1 MINGKHKS
9 KANKIVLNGALSE
22 LEKARNFI
30 YQSALDFGFAEND
43 SFQIALAVDE
53 ACTNIIKHSYQFDN
67 KRKFAIEVRPL
78 GKEFQIFILD
88 EGNSFNPSEVEIV
101 DILQTLK
108 NKQKGGFGI
117 FLITRI
123 MDSIQYFPK
132 SENYPLNKLILK
144 KILE

>member
-1 MINGKHKS
+1 MIS
-9 KANKIVLNGALSE
+9 KKNKTDKIILRGALSD

-30 YQSALDFGFAEND
+30 YKSALDFGFTEND

-53 ACTNIIKHSYQFDN
+53 ACTNIIKHSYKFDST
-67 KRKFAIEVRPL
+67 KKFTIGVRPQ

-88 EGNSFNPSEVEIV
+88 EGSSFNPNEVEIV
-101 DILQTLK
+101 DIPTILK
-108 NKQKGGFGI
+108 SKQKGGFGI

-132 SENYPLNKLILK
+132 SANYPLNKLILK